1 MNMHNVISVTD
12 KPVPDERRKYNSS
25 VAGIPGAGKTLFLSE
40 LISSLLRDNNKGV
53 KS

>member
-1 MNMHNVISVTD
+1 MNMRNVISAHD
-12 KPVPDERRKYNSS
+12 KPVPEERRKYNFS

-40 LISSLLRDNNKGV
+40 LISSLLRENNKGV